1 MKSPS
6 LHSRILGRM
15 ACLLALTSIFAAC
28 GKKTDEPTGGK
39 KNDDLAGYRKFEAPQ
54 VPAPEMKSPGF
65 DNGAEGWT
73 LPTGFRHAV
82 GEGLNQTGALC
93 NERTNPDD
101 YFKTEQSVALLP
113 NTQYRFSAWVKTE
126 NVQGADEGGA
136 TVCLEFR
143 RGDKWLGGVYPPGA
157 MGAKD
162 WTRVEG
168 AGTVPADADSCRL
181 VLYMRRGLTG
191 KAWFD
196 DVTVVPMNRAI
207 EAHLLRPS
215 QYFLTT
221 DGHFLLSWRLNG
233 NVREANQNADLVTRI
248 EVRSE
253 GKTVKKMSFPCR
265 DWSSSG
271 DLGSLPAGPLTLTA
285 QLLNPQTKTIL
296 HEQELAANC
305 IDHASIP
312 STAVRIDA
320 LGRTTVGDK
329 PYLPVGLYAAGLD
342 KKTID
347 AIAASPFNCVVPY
360 GSLTLA
366 FQGTEKKGV
375 ERTLEVLDACAAK
388 NIKVI
393 FSIKDLY
400 DGYTHFGG
408 AKCPTEWH
416 GMTGNATA
424 ITTAVVEAFR
434 EHPSLLAWYIG
445 DEKPLTF
452 VPQITARR
460 KLLHRLDPWHP
471 SWTVNYQ
478 YFDFSGYTGM
488 VDVLG
493 LDTYDVVKKT
503 TSTMEVTEAG
513 MDAAKEALAS
523 NGGGMQLWNAIQAH
537 NIGVYNPAWN
547 KDRETLLANSRAPS
561 EEEMRSFSLLMA
573 IKGTRGFIFYSYFDL
588 LKPTVLPDY
597 EQRWK
602 ELCNVGALLRE
613 LQPFLYSEEKAP
625 AVTVKT
631 IQGKVNAAAY
641 KTADGKVKVLVTGTG
656 PGTSEAE
663 ITVADTPNLKARYGK
678 TESLGG
684 GTYRFKGTDICS
696 DVLE

>member
-1 MKSPS
+1 GD
-6 LHSRILGRM
+6 LDE
-15 ACLLALTSIFAAC
+15 ACARPKLARLQAGGAHTGYFALKLDPLRPNAAFAHDPAISAGGILLALTSIFAAC
-28 GKKTDEPTGGK
+28 EKKTEESIGEK
-39 KNDDLAGYRKFEAPQ
+39 KTDDLAGYRKVEAPQ
-54 VPAPEMKSPGF
+54 IPVPEIKSPEL
-65 DNGAEGWT
+65 DSGADGWT
-73 LPTGFRHAV
+73 LPTGFRHVV
-82 GEGLNQTGALC
+82 GEGLNQTGALYH
-93 NERTNPDD
+93 ERTNPDD
-101 YFKTEQSVALLP
+101 YFKAEQSVALLP

-143 RGDKWLGGVYPPGA
+143 RGDRWLGGVYPAGA
-157 MGAKD
+157 MGTKD
-162 WTRVEG
+162 WTRVEE

-181 VLYMRRGLTG
+181 VLYMRKGLTG

-196 DVTVVPMNRAI
+196 DVTIVPMNRAI

-221 DGHFLLSWRLNG
+221 DGHFLLSWRLSE
-233 NVREANQNADLVTRI
+233 NVREINQNAGLVTRI
-248 EVRSE
+248 EVRAE
-253 GKTVKKMSFPCR
+253 GKMVKTLSFPCR

-305 IDHASIP
+305 IDKASIP
-312 STAVRIDA
+312 STAVRIDS
-320 LGRTTVGDK
+320 LGRTMVGDK
-329 PYLPVGLYAAGLD
+329 PYLPVGLFLHGAEPED
-342 KKTID
+342 
-347 AIAASPFNCVVPY
+347 IARIGDSPFNCVMPY
-360 GSLTLA
+360 GSLTMG
-366 FQGTEKKGV
+366 FKGTEKKGV
-375 ERTLEVLDACAAK
+375 ERTRELLDAFAAK

-400 DGYTHFGG
+400 DGYTHFQG
-408 AKCPTEWH
+408 AKCPTKWH

-445 DEKPLTF
+445 DEKPLSF
-452 VPQITARR
+452 VPQVTARR

-493 LDTYDVVKKT
+493 LDTYDIVKKT
-503 TSTMEVTEAG
+503 TNNMGVTEAG

-537 NIGVYNPAWN
+537 NIGLYNPAWN

-588 LKPTVLPDY
+588 LKPAVLPDF
-597 EQRWK
+597 EQRWA
-602 ELCNVGALLRE
+602 ELWRVGALMRE
-613 LQPFLYSEEKAP
+613 LQPFL
-625 AVTVKT
+625 
-631 IQGKVNAAAY
+631 
-641 KTADGKVKVLVTGTG
+641 
-656 PGTSEAE
+656 
-663 ITVADTPNLKARYGK
+663 
-678 TESLGG
+678 
-684 GTYRFKGTDICS
+684 
-696 DVLE
+696 